1 MREDSRSKSLQD
13 VGGKGSKLQYNINRQ
28 WVEQFRYKYAFL
40 APLFSC
46 YTFSVL
52 TYWTACSTKKL
63 SWLKHRLLLVQL
75 SAEGEQA

>member
-46 YTFSVL
+46 NTFSVL
-52 TYWTACSTKKL
+52 TY
-63 SWLKHRLLLVQL
+63 
-75 SAEGEQA
+75 